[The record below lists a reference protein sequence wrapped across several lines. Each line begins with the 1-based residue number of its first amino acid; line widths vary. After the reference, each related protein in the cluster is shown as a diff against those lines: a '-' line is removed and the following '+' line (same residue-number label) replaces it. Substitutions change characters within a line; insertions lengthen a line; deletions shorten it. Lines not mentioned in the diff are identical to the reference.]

1 MDKALGASTALGAR
15 AKPLIGVTMGDPA
28 GIGPEVCAKALT
40 ASEVTAVANCV
51 VIGDRRGLRHG
62 LKVSRI
68 NGVEINSLKE
78 VGEAKFQP
86 GVINVLDL
94 NNADPAKIKAGQVS
108 KLAGQAAFE
117 YITTAVRLAKDGEID
132 GIATGPIN
140 KEAIH
145 KAGHKFD
152 GHTEILAHYTKSKDY
167 AMMFV
172 SDKLWII
179 LVTTHLPLHDVSK
192 HLTRHSVLQAIK
204 LAHETLTRLRGRKPK
219 IGVAGLNPHAGENGL
234 FGREEIKVI
243 APAVAEAR
251 KLGIDAKG
259 PISPDAIFYLANAGM
274 FDIVVAMYHDQGLIP
289 LKLLSFNRSVNV
301 TVGLPII
308 RTSVDHGTG
317 FDIVGKGWANPQSLI
332 EAIQVAAHFA
342 KAR

>member
-1 MDKALGASTALGAR
+1 MDK
-15 AKPLIGVTMGDPA
+15 PVIGVTMGDPA
-28 GIGPEVCAKALT
+28 GIGPEICAKALSS
-40 ASEVTAVANCV
+40 SEVTAVANCV
-51 VIGDRRGLRHG
+51 VIGDRRALRQG
-62 LKVSRI
+62 LKVSKI
-68 NGVEINSLKE
+68 DGVEINSIKS
-78 VGEAKFQP
+78 VDAAKFKP
-86 GVINVLDL
+86 GVIDVLDL
-94 NNADPAKIKAGQVS
+94 DNADPARIKTAQVS
-108 KLAGQAAFE
+108 KAAGQAAFE
-117 YITTAVRLAKDGEID
+117 YIEKAVELAKNGAID

-152 GHTEILAHYTKSKDY
+152 GHTEILASYTKTKDY
-167 AMMFV
+167 GMMFV
-172 SDKLWII
+172 SDRLWVM
-179 LVTTHLPLHDVSK
+179 LVTTHIPLHDVSK
-192 HLTRHSVLQAIK
+192 KLSKQNILKKIK

-219 IGVAGLNPHAGENGL
+219 IGVAGLNPHAGENGI
-234 FGREEIKVI
+234 FGQEEIKI
-243 APAVAEAR
+243 IRPAVEEAK

-274 FDIVVAMYHDQGLIP
+274 YDIVIAMYHDQGLIP

-317 FDIVGKGWANPQSLI
+317 FDIAGKGWANPQSLI

-342 KAR
+342 KTR

>member
-1 MDKALGASTALGAR
+1 MDR
-15 AKPLIGVTMGDPA
+15 PLIGVTMGDPA

-40 ASEVTAVANCV
+40 SSAVTAVANCV

-62 LKVSRI
+62 LKVSKI
-68 NGVEINSLKE
+68 GGVEINSLKE
-78 VGEAKFQP
+78 VGEAKLQP

-94 NNADPAKIKAGQVS
+94 ANADPAKIKPGQAS
-108 KLAGQAAFE
+108 KAAGQAAFE
-117 YITTAVRLAKDGEID
+117 YIEMAVQLAKDGEID

-140 KEAIH
+140 KEAIQ

-152 GHTEILAHYTKSKDY
+152 GHTEILASYTKTKDY

-172 SDKLWII
+172 SDKLWVI
-179 LVTTHLPLHDVSK
+179 LVTTHMPLHAVSK
-192 HLTRHSVLQAIK
+192 NITKQKVLKTIK
-204 LAHETLTRLRGRKPK
+204 LAHETLSKLRGRKPR

-234 FGREEIKVI
+234 FGHEEIKII
-243 APAVAEAR
+243 APAVAEAK
-251 KLGIDAKG
+251 KLGIDANG

-274 FDIVVAMYHDQGLIP
+274 YDIIVAMYHDQGLIP

-317 FDIVGKGWANPQSLI
+317 FDIVGKGWANPQSMI

-342 KAR
+342 KTR

>member
-1 MDKALGASTALGAR
+1 MD
-15 AKPLIGVTMGDPA
+15 KPLIGVTMGDPA
-28 GIGPEVCAKALT
+28 GIGPEICAKALT
-40 ASEVTAVANCV
+40 SSAVTAVANCV
-51 VIGDRRGLRHG
+51 VIGDRRWLPKK
-62 LKVSRI
+62 LKVI
-68 NGVEINSLKE
+68 
-78 VGEAKFQP
+78 
-86 GVINVLDL
+86 DL
-94 NNADPAKIKAGQVS
+94 HNADPAKIKVGQVS

-117 YITTAVRLAKDGEID
+117 YIETAIRLAKNNEID

-140 KEAIH
+140 KEAIQ

-152 GHTEILAHYTKSKDY
+152 GHTEILAAYTNTKDY

-172 SDKLWII
+172 SDKLWVI
-179 LVTTHLPLHDVSK
+179 LVTTHMPLSAVSK
-192 HLTRHSVLQAIK
+192 SLTKQKVLKTIK
-204 LAHETLTRLRGRKPK
+204 LAHETLLKLRGRKPR

-234 FGREEIKVI
+234 FGHEEIKII
-243 APAVAEAR
+243 APAVAEAK
-251 KLGIDAKG
+251 KLGIDAVG

-274 FDIVVAMYHDQGLIP
+274 YDLVVAMYHDQGLIP

-317 FDIVGKGWANPQSLI
+317 FDIVGKGWANPQSMI

-342 KAR
+342 KTR